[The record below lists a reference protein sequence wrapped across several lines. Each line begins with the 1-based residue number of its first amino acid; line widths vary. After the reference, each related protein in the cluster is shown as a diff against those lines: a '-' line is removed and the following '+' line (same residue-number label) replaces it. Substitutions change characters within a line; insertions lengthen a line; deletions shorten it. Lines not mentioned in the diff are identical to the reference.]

1 MGVPLLAVS
10 TNHTAVVELVLTE
23 IALWVVIAVDVDLGQ
38 GIVSGRFF
46 NSFMDTR
53 LKQRQ
58 KKLQPGEREDVTRVS
73 NLLCAAIH
81 YCVQLSPNTHALYE
95 HTYIYIHINNGC
107 FSHGSSRMRLDF
119 FFHPMILPNL

>member
-38 GIVSGRFF
+38 GIVSGRLF

-58 KKLQPGEREDVTRVS
+58 KKLQPGEREDVARVS

-81 YCVQLSPNTHALYE
+81 YCVQLSPK
-95 HTYIYIHINNGC
+95 HTYIV
-107 FSHGSSRMRLDF
+107 
-119 FFHPMILPNL
+119 